1 MRKTYLVILISII
14 FINSASA
21 ETVLAPNW
29 SDICPNEY
37 VNAKK
42 VRFDKDQR
50 YWYDRRIQ
58 FNDALE
64 NCRNTQ
70 ADNLKRCYADVKA
83 EESKKNKEWN
93 AYVQEYNER
102 LDKRDELLEEKLP
115 EFNGP
120 QSMMNMLNIPNYNN
134 YNYNNY

>member
-1 MRKTYLVILISII
+1 MKKISLFVLAII
-14 FINSASA
+14 FSLCSAKA
-21 ETVLAPNW
+21 VDVLAPNW
-29 SDICPNEY
+29 SDICPKEY
-37 VNAKK
+37 VDAKK

-70 ADNLKRCYADVKA
+70 ADNLKACYAQVKA
-83 EESKKNKEWN
+83 DESKKNKEWN

-102 LDKRDELLEEKLP
+102 LNKRDEALEENLP
-115 EFNGP
+115 VFNGP
-120 QSMMNMLNIPNYNN
+120 QSMMNMFNIPNYNYD
-134 YNYNNY
+134 YNRY

>member
-1 MRKTYLVILISII
+1 MRKTLLLTFILIISICSS
-14 FINSASA
+14 NA

-58 FNDALE
+58 FNDALD

-83 EESKKNKEWN
+83 AESKKNKEWN

-102 LDKRDELLEEKLP
+102 LDKRDEALEENLP
-115 EFNGP
+115 VFDST
-120 QSMMNMLNIPNYNN
+120 QSMLNMFNIPNHNYDYNR
-134 YNYNNY
+134 Y

>member
-1 MRKTYLVILISII
+1 MKKISLFVTLMI
-14 FINSASA
+14 FSICGAMA
-21 ETVLAPNW
+21 ADVLAPNW
-29 SDICPNEY
+29 SDICPSEY

-70 ADNLKRCYADVKA
+70 ADNLKKCYADVKA
-83 EESKKNKEWN
+83 AESKKNKEWN
-93 AYVQEYNER
+93 DYVEEYNER
-102 LDKRDELLEEKLP
+102 LNKRDEAMEENLP
-115 EFNGP
+115 EFDGTR
-120 QSMMNMLNIPNYNN
+120 SMLNMFNIPTYNN
-134 YNYNNY
+134 YDYNRY

>member
-1 MRKTYLVILISII
+1 MKKEYIFSLLLVFLI
-14 FINSASA
+14 NAANA
-21 ETVLAPNW
+21 ETTVLAPNW

-37 VNAKK
+37 LNAKK

-64 NCRNTQ
+64 KCRNTQ

-83 EESKKNKEWN
+83 NESKKNKEWN

-102 LDKRDELLEEKLP
+102 LDRREEALEENLP
-115 EFNGP
+115 AFDGT
-120 QSMMNMLNIPNYNN
+120 QSMLNMFNIPNYN
-134 YNYNNY
+134 YGYNNY